1 MTILVVQ
8 FDKLFLKKTAHIYT
22 TSWNWLADVQLN
34 VAWEKMYDLGY
45 VWNKIF
51 AAGKAL
57 NIQSKTFGWSR
68 ITGELHGSGKQW

>member
-22 TSWNWLADVQLN
+22 TFWNWLADVQLN

-68 ITGELHGSGKQW
+68 ITSELHGSGKQW